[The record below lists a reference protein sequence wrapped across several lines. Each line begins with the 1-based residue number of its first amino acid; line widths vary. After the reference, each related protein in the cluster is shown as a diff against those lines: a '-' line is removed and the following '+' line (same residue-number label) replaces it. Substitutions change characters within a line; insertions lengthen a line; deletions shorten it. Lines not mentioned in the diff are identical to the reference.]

1 MTNKE
6 QNEKKLV
13 EAVLAFQGALKE
25 FKKAQSVTRLKGH
38 LQKVEQPLKR
48 LADRLG
54 VYKPKFKAMNDGS
67 AKFENP
73 VQPRELPEPED
84 DKVVLADNAETP
96 EAEIEQAKKR
106 GKKRGR
112 PRKKKD

>member
-6 QNEKKLV
+6 RNEKELTK
-13 EAVLAFQGALKE
+13 AVLAFQEAISA
-25 FKKAQSVTRLKGH
+25 FKKAQRVTTLKGH

-54 VYKPKFKAMNDGS
+54 VHKPKFKATNDGS

-73 VQPRELPEPED
+73 VKAPELPEPED
-84 DKVVLADNAETP
+84 DKVVLADNAETE
-96 EAEIEQAKKR
+96 EAKTEQAKKR
-106 GKKRGR
+106 KRGR
-112 PRKKKD
+112 PKKKKSE